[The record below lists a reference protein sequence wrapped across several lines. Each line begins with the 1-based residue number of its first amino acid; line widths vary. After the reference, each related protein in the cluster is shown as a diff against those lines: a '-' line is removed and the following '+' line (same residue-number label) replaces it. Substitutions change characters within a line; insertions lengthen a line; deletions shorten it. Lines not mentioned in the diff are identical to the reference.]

1 MGKNKNKGF
10 DFAKRQE
17 KILKKMAQ
25 PLYKKPTDS
34 AYLVITEPFGM
45 NPSPAV
51 REIKDINRLSSWISW
66 VFRWPSVM
74 EAVYTMSTR
83 DEVIIKISEGFDVT
97 LMLGKHRYCNIL
109 NRGWADPEAATCVFE
124 YDYPANGDPSARA

>member
-74 EAVYTMSTR
+74 EAVYTMSTVSGVSIQVTVSM
-83 DEVIIKISEGFDVT
+83 DLELALEGRSHHQDLRRFRRHLDA
-97 LMLGKHRYCNIL
+97 RQAQIL
-109 NRGWADPEAATCVFE
+109 
-124 YDYPANGDPSARA
+124 

>member
-10 DFAKRQE
+10 DLAKRQE

-45 NPSPAV
+45 NPSPAARV
-51 REIKDINRLSSWISW
+51 TADIDRLSSWISW
-66 VFRWPSVM
+66 VFRRPSVL
-74 EAVYTMSTR
+74 EAVYTMST
-83 DEVIIKISEGFDVT
+83 VS
-97 LMLGKHRYCNIL
+97 
-109 NRGWADPEAATCVFE
+109 
-124 YDYPANGDPSARA
+124 